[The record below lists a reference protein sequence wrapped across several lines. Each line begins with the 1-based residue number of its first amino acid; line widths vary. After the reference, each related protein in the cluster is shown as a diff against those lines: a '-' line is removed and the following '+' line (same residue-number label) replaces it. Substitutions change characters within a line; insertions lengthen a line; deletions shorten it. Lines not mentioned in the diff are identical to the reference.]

1 MSLQVWL
8 PLNGDSY
15 NQGLCKNITF
25 PNTLTFSSSGK
36 IGEKCLN
43 SYTGW
48 FSVPSM
54 DNKKQMS
61 FSYWVKINEGTT
73 TNWLDIF
80 SWQTTDGTNSVTSRQ
95 ELYYYNTNGNTNAM
109 TTGVWYASGSG
120 TNATSNSGHSQQLIG
135 EWIHYTFTINYT
147 TGETNFYINGFLQKT
162 NQTAGTN
169 HYIKTGNIFRLRESA
184 LNCSINDFRLYDHC
198 LSAKEVEEISKGL
211 VLHYRLAEKLLSINT
226 SNYQNLNNCYNYPT
240 FNTSNANGGWSHW
253 GRTGASGTQGQNTN
267 KKFIYNQQ
275 NTYSHWVKNAGTAT
289 GEYLLYQSP
298 AFNGGFRSLQAII
311 KEENSSMITEDICFP
326 AWNARNG
333 GATQNLWTNI
343 SYLGNGFYLC
353 QCEGISQDGSN
364 DLVGI
369 YVKPGYKVYFSE
381 VYLENNQSVCTNIL
395 NLSSTIIQDYSGNK
409 NNATII
415 NTLQPDTSFTPRY
428 NASSSFNGTT
438 RIKRN
443 SLGGEIK
450 TLSCWAK
457 TSKNKSTSQ
466 QLVSDSNSALTIS
479 YYQGTI
485 IGVFG
490 TTRSTGSKSTLGN
503 EYKENDWNH
512 FVVVKTS
519 NDGKRDIYCNG
530 IKLTPTSNDY
540 WTAATGFYIGA
551 RNDSQGNPFY
561 GNIVDVRAYAA
572 ALTEEQVQELYRT
585 SYEIVNGQKISRS

>member
-8 PLNGDSY
+8 PLNGDFK
-15 NQGLCKNITF
+15 NQGLSG
-25 PNTLTFSSSGK
+25 TLTCPNALTFTTDGK
-36 IGEKCLN
+36 IGNQCLN
-43 SYTGW
+43 SNTGY
-48 FSVPSM
+48 FTVSAM

-61 FSYWVKINEGTT
+61 FAYWIKINEGTS
-73 TNWLDIF
+73 TNWKDTF
-80 SWQTTDGTNSVTSRQ
+80 TWYTTDGSTNTQSRQ
-95 ELYYYNTNGNTNAM
+95 EFYNWDDTANTM
-109 TTGVWYASGSG
+109 TTGVWYAGG
-120 TNATSNSGHSQQLIG
+120 SNSSHQNQIIG
-135 EWIHYTFTINYT
+135 QWAHYAFTIDYA
-147 TGETNFYINGFLQKT
+147 TGETKFYINGILKKT
-162 NQTAGTN
+162 NNTANTS
-169 HYIKTGNIFRLRESA
+169 HYIAPGASFRLRENT
-184 LNCSINDFRLYDHC
+184 LNSSINDFRLYDHI
-198 LSAKEVEEISKGL
+198 LSAKEVEELAKGL

-298 AFNGGFRSLQAII
+298 AFDGGFRSLQAII

-415 NTLQPDTSFTPRY
+415 NTLQPDTSFAPRY
-428 NASSSFNGTT
+428 NASSNFNGTT
-438 RIKRN
+438 RIKRD

-490 TTRSTGSKSTLGN
+490 TTRSTGSKSILGN

-519 NDGKRDIYCNG
+519 DDGKRDIYCNG

-540 WTAATGFYIGA
+540 WTAAIGFYIGA